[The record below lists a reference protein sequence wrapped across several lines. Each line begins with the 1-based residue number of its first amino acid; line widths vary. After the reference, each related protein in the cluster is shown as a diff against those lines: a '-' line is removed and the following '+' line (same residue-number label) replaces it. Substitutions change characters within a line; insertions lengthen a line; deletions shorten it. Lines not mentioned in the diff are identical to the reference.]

1 MLRFN
6 YINIK
11 GLCIAL
17 CLFLIASS
25 SISAQTYQAGNVK
38 RVDFYD
44 EVLRLFGTASTGSSI
59 TENRALQG
67 NRIIYHKNGN
77 LYPDESAVNYFSL
90 DYGDKQAGDFS
101 VCFDAAT
108 ADMVDELGFMPGP
121 YQQTWDLS
129 EEWALQLWMKG
140 AGMIAGDPWP
150 LTFFDEEGERAE
162 GFLRDFRTDGKWHLL
177 TLPLSELKKN
187 HDFDFTKVTAC
198 QLHKPQDSKGKLWF
212 DGILFTHKKSDRV
225 MGVTDKSVRQRRNEA
240 AASRSERIDEAFRDI
255 STYTPETL
263 KLHNRH
269 VYWRDLL
276 NIHFGKLW
284 LGQDIEKTNAELRE
298 IFTSQDP
305 EIRREY
311 ELDRHWSLYLTP
323 TLIQMYYTFGSKA
336 TRLPGRLEKE
346 TEKALLELLW
356 ERTKV
361 KNDIVIASQ
370 STWWMAGSE
379 NHDINAKVA
388 NLLSSQIFMHEPA
401 YADRIYPDLGYGSGY
416 GYGHASLERQTGGR
430 ANLKDGN
437 EYRAREHYEAW
448 VKFWDKWFTQR
459 ARRGPFIEINS
470 PTYMLY
476 SLGFLQ
482 SIYDLCEDQALRTK
496 TGQFFDMVWADWA
509 QDQIGGMRGGAKTR
523 SYGPKSGYGSMT
535 QFAKY
540 LLGGPGNACHG
551 FFELLLSD
559 YRLPP
564 LIWELALDREG
575 LGCFAYLSR
584 RPGEE
589 ENVWPR
595 PLGNE
600 RTLLCDTPGR
610 FLRYSW
616 VTPDY
621 VLGTQMDH
629 PGAVHS
635 HLSVSRRQHSMIFA
649 GDPYCRIIPGPLYS
663 GEKPGL
669 IGSAEID
676 ETDPDSWKLG
686 TDHYYRSVQHHRV
699 MITQQSRN
707 LTRISPEWFPDYDLG
722 SKPYGILFDGD
733 LDRLEEKNGWIFLA
747 KGNAY
752 LAVRVIVGRDSRPDD
767 SSETIRG
774 HKGETALGEKG
785 YEWNEDLS
793 ILRLKNKYSPI
804 IFEAGRK
811 ADYPSLENF
820 QEDVLDKSLN
830 LYSTV
835 MAPNLGFDIL
845 KYTGCGEDAEEII
858 FNSANSEIPTVG
870 GNYIDYS
877 YPELFD
883 SPYLISEYESGLVK
897 IKKKDQELILDFNG
911 GGSGNEGHK

>member
-1 MLRFN
+1 MLRICC
-6 YINIK
+6 INMKVVCIV
-11 GLCIAL
+11 LCW
-17 CLFLIASS
+17 FLIMSGS
-25 SISAQTYQAGNVK
+25 LSAQNSQPLTGVG
-38 RVDFYD
+38 VDFYD
-44 EVLRLFGTASTGSSI
+44 EALRLFGTASTGGSI

-77 LYPDESAVNYFSL
+77 LYPDERAVRYFSL
-90 DYGDKQAGDFS
+90 DYADKQAGDFS
-101 VCFDAAT
+101 VRFDAASD
-108 ADMVDELGFMPGP
+108 APVPEFGFMPGP
-121 YQQTWDLS
+121 YQQTWNLS
-129 EEWALQLWMKG
+129 EEWILQLWLKG
-140 AGMIAGDPWP
+140 TGKSPPISWP
-150 LTFFDEEGERAE
+150 LTFIDQGGNKAV
-162 GFLRDFRTDGKWHLL
+162 GYLKDFFSDNQWHQLA
-177 TLPLSELKKN
+177 LPLSSLKRN
-187 HDFDFTKVTAC
+187 SEFDFSRITAC
-198 QLHKPQDSKGKLWF
+198 QFDNPLGSNGKLWF
-212 DGILFTHKKSDRV
+212 DNIHFRRGESGQVI
-225 MGVTDKSVRQRRNEA
+225 GVTDKTIDQRRAEA
-240 AASRSERIDEAFRDI
+240 DASRADRVKEAFLDI
-255 STYTPETL
+255 SQYTPETL
-263 KLHNRH
+263 KQNMRH

-298 IFTSQDP
+298 IFTSRDS
-305 EIRREY
+305 EIRSEY
-311 ELDRHWSLYLTP
+311 ELDGHWSLYLTP

-336 TRLPGRLEKE
+336 IRMPGRLEKE
-346 TEKALLELLW
+346 TEEALLELLW

-388 NLLSSQIFMHEPA
+388 NLLSSQIFMQEPA
-401 YADRIYPDLGYGSGY
+401 YADRVYPDLGYGSGY
-416 GYGHASLERQTGGR
+416 GYGHAGMERQTGGR
-430 ANLKDGN
+430 ANLKDGK
-437 EYRAREHYEAW
+437 EYRARDHYEAW
-448 VKFWDKWFTQR
+448 VVFWDKWFKER
-459 ARRGPFIEINS
+459 ADRGPFIEINS

-482 SIYDLCEDQALRTK
+482 CIHDLCDDQALQRK
-496 TGQFFDMVWADWA
+496 AGKFFDMVWADWA
-509 QDQIGGMRGGAKTR
+509 QDQIGGIRGGAKTR

-535 QFAKY
+535 QFAKF
-540 LLGGPGNACHG
+540 LFGGPGNACHG

-575 LGCFAYLSR
+575 LGSFAYLSR

-600 RTLLCDTPGR
+600 RTLLCNTPGR

-635 HLSVSRRQHSMIFA
+635 HLSVSRRSHSMIFT
-649 GDPYCRIIPGPLYS
+649 GDPYCRVIPGPLYS

-669 IGSAEID
+669 IGAAVFD
-676 ETDPDSWKLG
+676 ETDPDSWKPG
-686 TDHYYRSVQHHRV
+686 TDHYYRSVQHRRV

-733 LDRLEEKNGWIFLA
+733 FDQREEKNGWIFVA
-747 KGNAY
+747 KGSAY
-752 LAVRVIVGRDSRPDD
+752 LAARVIVSKEKHTGDPIG
-767 SSETIRG
+767 TM
-774 HKGETALGEKG
+774 KGKNGSTALGEQG
-785 YEWNEDLS
+785 YLWNSDHS
-793 ILRLKNKYSPI
+793 IVCLKNKYSPI

-811 ADYPSLENF
+811 ADYPTLKDF
-820 QEDVLDKSLN
+820 QEDILDN
-830 LYSTV
+830 PIQLYSTV

-845 KYTGCGEDAEEII
+845 IYKGCGEDAEEII

-870 GNYIDYS
+870 GEYIDYS
-877 YPELFD
+877 YPKLFD
-883 SPYLISEYESGLVK
+883 SPYLESEYESGIIK
-897 IKKKDQELILDFNG
+897 IRKDDQELVLDFNR
-911 GGSGNEGHK
+911 E